1 MIAVALALFT
11 LSTVPTGA
19 APARGAPLVDPIEAA
34 TRVAIEASLPAT
46 LRLGA
51 LSIPPT
57 FARAA
62 TPDAV
67 RVEWPSSP
75 RAGSARVALTS
86 GALRTYATLTLEAV
100 RPVPVA
106 RRRLPRGARVSAEDF
121 VVEARPVSG
130 PERRA
135 DAWVGLVLIEDIP
148 AGMALERRHVALPPP
163 RPRGAEVTVV
173 RRAPGLELSLSGTL
187 ERPAE
192 LGGPA
197 QVRVRELGRVVTGVL
212 AASDRV
218 ELEEGAR

>member
-1 MIAVALALFT
+1 M
-11 LSTVPTGA
+11 
-19 APARGAPLVDPIEAA
+19 
-34 TRVAIEASLPAT
+34 
-46 LRLGA
+46 
-51 LSIPPT
+51 
-57 FARAA
+57 
-62 TPDAV
+62 
-67 RVEWPSSP
+67 
-75 RAGSARVALTS
+75 
-86 GALRTYATLTLEAV
+86 RTYATLTLEAV

-106 RRRLPRGARVSAEDF
+106 RRRLPRGARVSADDF

-173 RRAPGLELSLSGTL
+173 RRAPGLELALSGVL

-197 QVRVRELGRVVTGVL
+197 QVRVRDLGRVITGVL
-212 AASDRV
+212 VAADRV
-218 ELEEGAR
+218 DLEEGAR